1 MSWRTLSFFGFLVL
15 LWGSLA
21 FVTMQRN
28 KAIKIN
34 ELAFHISPKSDG
46 FLTQEIVNKLLI
58 QSEDSLFTRQKDM
71 VDLNKIEMFLRNNK
85 VIRNAEIYGSPQG
98 KLHVRVQE
106 RQALL
111 RVYGKEEYYLDATAV
126 RFPLSKIFTPEV
138 PLFFGSPNKKKQE
151 QLIDLVAYF
160 NADKILGKELVHLR
174 MEEQNVVLGL
184 RSFSFDVVWGAF
196 SQNTTKLEK
205 LKRFCAYM
213 QAHPDKSIDRIDLRF
228 DRQVVAQHN
237 EEIWKNK
244 K

>member
-1 MSWRTLSFFGFLVL
+1 MSWKELSFFGFLVL

-21 FVTMQRN
+21 FVTVQRN
-28 KAIKIN
+28 KAIKIS
-34 ELAFHISPKSDG
+34 ELAFDISPKSDG

-138 PLFFGSPNKKKQE
+138 PLFFGSPNKKEQK
-151 QLIDLVAYF
+151 QLIDLVAHF

>member
-1 MSWRTLSFFGFLVL
+1 M
-15 LWGSLA
+15 
-21 FVTMQRN
+21 
-28 KAIKIN
+28 
-34 ELAFHISPKSDG
+34 
-46 FLTQEIVNKLLI
+46 
-58 QSEDSLFTRQKDM
+58 
-71 VDLNKIEMFLRNNK
+71 
-85 VIRNAEIYGSPQG
+85 
-98 KLHVRVQE
+98 
-106 RQALL
+106 
-111 RVYGKEEYYLDATAV
+111 
-126 RFPLSKIFTPEV
+126 
-138 PLFFGSPNKKKQE
+138 
-151 QLIDLVAYF
+151 AYF

>member
-1 MSWRTLSFFGFLVL
+1 MSWRELSFFGFLVL

-21 FVTMQRN
+21 FVTVQRN
-28 KAIKIN
+28 KAIKIS
-34 ELAFHISPKSDG
+34 ELAFDISPKSDG

-71 VDLNKIEMFLRNNK
+71 LDLNKIEMFLRNNK

-138 PLFFGSPNKKKQE
+138 PLFFGSSNKKEQE

>member
-1 MSWRTLSFFGFLVL
+1 MSWRELSFFGFLVL

-21 FVTMQRN
+21 FVTVQRN
-28 KAIKIN
+28 KTIKIS
-34 ELAFHISPKSDG
+34 ELAFDISPKSDG

-71 VDLNKIEMFLRNNK
+71 LDLNKIEMFLRNNK

-138 PLFFGSPNKKKQE
+138 PLFFGSSNKKEQE

>member
-21 FVTMQRN
+21 FVTVQRN
-28 KAIKIN
+28 KVIKIS
-34 ELAFHISPKSDG
+34 ELAFDISPKSDG

-126 RFPLSKIFTPEV
+126 RFPLSKIFTPAV
-138 PLFFGSPNKKKQE
+138 PLFFGSPNKKEQK
-151 QLIDLVAYF
+151 QLIDLVAHF

>member
-1 MSWRTLSFFGFLVL
+1 M
-15 LWGSLA
+15 
-21 FVTMQRN
+21 
-28 KAIKIN
+28 
-34 ELAFHISPKSDG
+34 
-46 FLTQEIVNKLLI
+46 TQEIVNKLLI